1 MTIYADHIF
10 PSGGEAGHGGGIV
23 QVARAFHTSGL
34 SYSMNNTYHTA
45 NMSVSITPRSSSNK
59 ILIMWDINVATT
71 SSSGGYFLG
80 IRRSAPNASNIVDAS
95 ATNAWGVTP
104 TGGLSNGNLQS
115 VNVPMFWIDEPNT
128 TSTCTYSPRLYG
140 VSGTSTM
147 YLNRTHSYNSGGRSQ
162 MLLFEVSS

>member
-1 MTIYADHIF
+1 MTIYADQIF
-10 PSGGEAGHGGGIV
+10 PAGGEAGQGGGII

-34 SYSMNNTYHTA
+34 SYSMNGNYHTA

-59 ILIMWDINVATT
+59 ILIMWDINVGTT
-71 SSSGGYFLG
+71 GGAAGYFLG

-104 TGGLSNGNLQS
+104 TGGLSNGRLQS

-140 VSGTSTM
+140 VGGTSTM
-147 YLNRTHSYNSGGRSQ
+147 YLNRTEQYASGGRSQ